1 MSQRDGGMSLIEKL
15 TPEQE
20 DLIPVIRE
28 KWRQIALSTE
38 PINRQKVTQ
47 AVNAAYALIGEKEP
61 KLLFFDSPYTAVNT
75 VVCLVLNKQL
85 DYELGKEFKG
95 KLENV
100 LWTQLRTQLQSQ
112 LDDSLRKKLWA
123 QLRREL
129 WTNIGKQEREYQL
142 GNRFYNHLRRYAWK
156 QLG

>member
-1 MSQRDGGMSLIEKL
+1 MSQTDGGMSLIEKL

-47 AVNAAYALIGEKEP
+47 SVNAAYALIGEKEP
-61 KLLFFDSPYTAVNT
+61 KLLFFNSPYTALNT

-100 LWTQLRTQLQSQ
+100 LWTQLKTQLQSQ
-112 LDDSLRKKLWA
+112 LDDALRKNYG
-123 QLRREL
+123 R
-129 WTNIGKQEREYQL
+129 
-142 GNRFYNHLRRYAWK
+142 H
-156 QLG
+156 